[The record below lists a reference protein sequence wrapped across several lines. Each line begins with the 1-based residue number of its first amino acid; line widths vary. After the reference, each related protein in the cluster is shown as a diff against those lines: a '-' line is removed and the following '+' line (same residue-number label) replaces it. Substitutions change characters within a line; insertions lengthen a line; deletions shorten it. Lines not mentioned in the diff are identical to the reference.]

1 MDPYGSLARVLRKG
15 SKNCRWGGW
24 MSNESEW
31 PFVERRQGDRRKGDR
46 RGAADLNSHNV
57 ASLCTARERQTLALV
72 LLGMTN
78 KQIAQDLRIAEDT
91 VKKHLQHIYKKVG
104 VHRRALL
111 MVEDRARRPS
121 SEVDSTTAG

>member
-1 MDPYGSLARVLRKG
+1 
-15 SKNCRWGGW
+15 
-24 MSNESEW
+24 MSNDSGW
-31 PFVERRQGDRRKGDR
+31 PLVERRSCDRRKGDR
-46 RGAADLNSHNV
+46 RGTADLSSHNV

-111 MVEDRARRPS
+111 MVENRR
-121 SEVDSTTAG
+121 DSLPR

>member
-1 MDPYGSLARVLRKG
+1 MDPCSGFGRVQGK
-15 SKNCRWGGW
+15 SIKNLPWGGG
-24 MSNESEW
+24 MSNESGW
-31 PFVERRQGDRRKGDR
+31 PFIERRRGDRRKGDR
-46 RGAADLNSHNV
+46 RVAADLASHNV

-78 KQIAQDLRIAEDT
+78 KEIAQDLHIAEDT

-111 MVEDRARRPS
+111 MIDDRARRPARES
-121 SEVDSTTAG
+121 DPTAVG

>member
-1 MDPYGSLARVLRKG
+1 
-15 SKNCRWGGW
+15 
-24 MSNESEW
+24 MSNESVL

-46 RGAADLNSHNV
+46 RSAADLNSHNV
-57 ASLCTARERQTLALV
+57 ARLCTARERQTLALV

-111 MVEDRARRPS
+111 MVEDRARRTS
-121 SEVDSTTAG
+121 SEVDSATMD

>member
-1 MDPYGSLARVLRKG
+1 
-15 SKNCRWGGW
+15 

-31 PFVERRQGDRRKGDR
+31 PFVERRKSDRRKGDR
-46 RGAADLNSHNV
+46 RAAVDLASHNV

-78 KQIAQDLRIAEDT
+78 KQIAQDLQIAEDT

-111 MVEDRARRPS
+111 MCRAPAAASRS
-121 SEVDSTTAG
+121 A

>member
-1 MDPYGSLARVLRKG
+1 MDPCGRFDRVHGK
-15 SKNCRWGGW
+15 STKNWLWGGG

-31 PFVERRQGDRRKGDR
+31 PFVERRREDRRRAER

-57 ASLCTARERQTLALV
+57 ASLCTARERQTLALL

-78 KQIAQDLRIAEDT
+78 KQIAQDLHIAEDT
-91 VKKHLQHIYKKVG
+91 VKKHLQHIYRKVG

-111 MVEDRARRPS
+111 MIDDRARRPFR
-121 SEVDSTTAG
+121 ETDTTTVE

>member
-1 MDPYGSLARVLRKG
+1 
-15 SKNCRWGGW
+15 

-31 PFVERRQGDRRKGDR
+31 PFVERRKGDRRKGDR
-46 RGAADLNSHNV
+46 RGAAELRSHNVDV
-57 ASLCTARERQTLALV
+57 ASLCTARERQTLALL

-104 VHRRALL
+104 VHRRTLL
-111 MVEDRARRPS
+111 MIGDRARPPS
-121 SEVDSTTAG
+121 SEAHVSTVDR

>member
-1 MDPYGSLARVLRKG
+1 
-15 SKNCRWGGW
+15 
-24 MSNESEW
+24 
-31 PFVERRQGDRRKGDR
+31 
-46 RGAADLNSHNV
+46 
-57 ASLCTARERQTLALV
+57 LV

-111 MVEDRARRPS
+111 MVENRQ
-121 SEVDSTTAG
+121 DSLPRQA

>member
-1 MDPYGSLARVLRKG
+1 MAA
-15 SKNCRWGGW
+15 
-24 MSNESEW
+24 EW

-46 RGAADLNSHNV
+46 RGTADLASHNV

-91 VKKHLQHIYKKVG
+91 VKKHLQHIYRKVG

-121 SEVDSTTAG
+121 SEVDTTTAE